1 MAFLGPS
8 SRAGAVIAKLPI
20 VISSHG
26 SDARAA
32 WLIAAVGAA
41 VVSPSQGASL
51 FLSRRRLLPEVD
63 AMQRC
68 GALVAL
74 LLLALPFFFYGRNGH
89 GSVGVGRE
97 GTGTG
102 VQDRQFWAGRLTIRR
117 MAAARKT
124 SMLGERS

>member
-1 MAFLGPS
+1 MAVMPETLGLLLLSVQLLLLLRRAPAFFL
-8 SRAGAVIAKLPI
+8 AQEVA
-20 VISSHG
+20 
-26 SDARAA
+26 
-32 WLIAAVGAA
+32 
-41 VVSPSQGASL
+41 
-51 FLSRRRLLPEVD
+51 FEVD

-102 VQDRQFWAGRLTIRR
+102 VQDRQVWAGRLTIRR
-117 MAAARKT
+117 MAAAHKT